1 MIEHTKLVKVCS
13 AFIEPLSIVSTEQ
26 LLNGFSNDNF
36 LIRTQQ
42 SAYLLKCYK
51 TQWPTIGL
59 QAQQALSKQFICP
72 KPIWTDKKNNYA
84 AFNYIEGDIAQNNTQ
99 QNLIS
104 KLAKVHAYPVKTP
117 AMNIAQELLYYQ
129 QSDIYKHHQLQIEQA
144 LKSIAHMPYS
154 EGFCHNDLVKD
165 NIIVNA
171 SGMYLID
178 FEYAQTNDV
187 YFDLAA
193 LAVSFNLN
201 AQSREAL
208 LNSYKA
214 CLEKKDGFYFS
225 TKKLDYYILLFL
237 VLCIGWYEQRDIN
250 TKSAGLRAQLIKL
263 LERLRCH

>member
-1 MIEHTKLVKVCS
+1 MIEYTQLVKVCS
-13 AFIEPLSIVSTEQ
+13 AFMEPLSIVSTER

-51 TQWPTIGL
+51 TQWPAIGL
-59 QAQQALSKQFICP
+59 QAQQELSKQFICP

-99 QNLIS
+99 QSLIS

-117 AMNIAQELLYYQ
+117 PMNIAQELLYYQ
-129 QSDIYKHHQLQIEQA
+129 QSDIYKHHQLQIEHA
-144 LKSIAHMPYS
+144 LKSIAKMPYS

-165 NIIVNA
+165 NIIVNT

-178 FEYAQTNDV
+178 FEYAQTNDI

-201 AQSREAL
+201 EQSREAL
-208 LNSYKA
+208 LNSYKTY
-214 CLEKKDGFYFS
+214 LKKEGEFYHS
-225 TKKLDYYILLFL
+225 TEKLDYYSVLFL

-250 TKSAGLRAQLIKL
+250 TKSVGLRAQLIKL
-263 LERLRCH
+263 LKTL

>member
-1 MIEHTKLVKVCS
+1 MIEHTQLVKVCS
-13 AFIEPLSIVSTEQ
+13 AFIEPLSIVSTER

-42 SAYLLKCYK
+42 SAYLLKHYK
-51 TQWPTIGL
+51 TNWPTIGL

-72 KPIWTDKKNNYA
+72 KPIWTDKDSNYA
-84 AFNYIEGDIAQNNTQ
+84 AFNYIEGEIAQKHIQ

-104 KLAKVHAYPVKTP
+104 KLAKVHVHPIKTP
-117 AMNIAQELLYYQ
+117 QMNIALELLNYQ
-129 QSDIYKHHQLQIEQA
+129 HCDIYKDSQLQIEQA
-144 LKSIAHMPYS
+144 LKSIAKMPYS

-201 AQSREAL
+201 AQSRGAL

-263 LERLRCH
+263 LEYLKCD